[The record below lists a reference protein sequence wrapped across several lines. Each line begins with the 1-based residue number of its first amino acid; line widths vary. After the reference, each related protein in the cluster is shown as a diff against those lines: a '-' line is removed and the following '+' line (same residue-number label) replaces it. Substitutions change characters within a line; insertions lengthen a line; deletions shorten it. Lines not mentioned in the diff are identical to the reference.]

1 MTSNA
6 PDVDRILELM
16 LDDPAPP
23 LPTAHEV
30 LASARRAYRRR
41 TAFAV
46 AGSGLAV
53 TAVVATI
60 AAGVALTGSGA
71 AAPSRAAGELPAAAP
86 PQQRQP
92 LPVAP
97 GMDAARAHGTRN
109 AAIIMAAI
117 PPGLTGVVQQA
128 SANSPAATWQWDIRG
143 KSRYGSLVD
152 VVVTDGRA
160 DGMVTV
166 TLEGELTGLGT
177 DLCAQVVTDLLQ
189 PGPPGCEIVTVN
201 GIPIR
206 VVTMHDDRGEVNQAI
221 RLLDGGLLFVQ
232 AQQGIPAFPAD
243 DHVPP
248 DITVGTPDGNHT
260 SLGGSPALAAAP
272 LTKAQVAALAADP
285 DLLP

>member
-6 PDVDRILELM
+6 PDVDRIVELM

-60 AAGVALTGSGA
+60 AAGVTLTGSGA
-71 AAPSRAAGELPAAAP
+71 ADPSRAAGELPAAAP
-86 PQQRQP
+86 PQQP

-97 GMDAARAHGTRN
+97 GMAAARAHGTRN

-143 KSRYGSLVD
+143 KSRYGSMVD

-160 DGMVTV
+160 DGMITV

-206 VVTMHDDRGEVNQAI
+206 VVTMHDDRGEVNLAI

-232 AQQGIPAFPAD
+232 AQQGIPAVPAD

-248 DITVGTPDGNHT
+248 DITIGIPDGNHT

-272 LTKAQVAALAADP
+272 MTKAQVAALAADP